1 MLKPMALLTRNSN
14 QSVAAGGN
22 VEFNNV
28 SYITSAIGYQDGE
41 ILIKAPGIYKVAA
54 VFVTTA
60 VAADDQA
67 ITMMANGSAVP
78 GARASESAATI
89 GDDVTLSIVSAVKV
103 NPAVSGVAAITFESL
118 GATTIA
124 SASVVVEKVA

>member
-1 MLKPMALLTRNSN
+1 MLKPMALLTRSRT

-28 SYITSAIGYQDGE
+28 SYLTSAIGYQDGE
-41 ILIKAPGIYKVAA
+41 ILLKAPGIYKVAA

-60 VAADDQA
+60 VAADDQT
-67 ITMMANGSAVP
+67 ITMMANGDDVP
-78 GARASESAATI
+78 GARASETAVAI

-103 NPAVSGVAAITFESL
+103 NPAVSGIATITFESL

-124 SASVVVEKVA
+124 SASVVVERVG